1 MSISDKRLDQAL
13 EYLVETDES
22 CALLL
27 ADVERTEAKAKAV
40 KDTVFLHSAGTIAE
54 RTALAG
60 TAEEYAEA
68 LTLYFAAIE
77 AYRKVANKRQTE
89 EIVVGVWRSLSAN
102 RRQG

>member
-1 MSISDKRLDQAL
+1 MISDARLEQAL
-13 EYLVETDES
+13 TFLATTDES
-22 CALLL
+22 CAVLL

-60 TAEEYAEA
+60 VAKEYAEA
-68 LTLYFAAIE
+68 SALYFSAIE